1 MPARAAT
8 FGGAL
13 SYALFMGTI
22 DWRLAQH
29 VGELVSG
36 VSGRGSGPAAAA
48 GSATLGIDPDALEA
62 PVLAEEISGYTGLR
76 PAQGIPALEM
86 LDRPRWIA
94 ANLATMRPL
103 LEPLSERMGGGL
115 GPLSGLARSV
125 SGALIGVQVGAL
137 TGMLSQRVLGQ
148 YDIALL
154 DPSPTPRLLLVAP
167 NLALAS
173 GNLRVDRRE
182 LVRWVTI
189 HEITHAIQF
198 GGAPWLR
205 EHLAGMI
212 RELMD
217 SMQLDAGGNG
227 GGLRDLLFLRDLAGK
242 PDLAAMRRQMSDL
255 IARARNGELIRITL
269 GEDRWRLIDRMQAT
283 MSLIEGHAEHVMD
296 AVGAGLLP
304 SLPKL
309 RAAMTHRR
317 QMRPLP
323 WRVLERIL
331 GLELKMRQ
339 YEVGRRFCDAVVEKA
354 GPAALAP
361 AWRSPEGLPTSSELE
376 QPLTWLARTA

>member
-1 MPARAAT
+1 
-8 FGGAL
+8 
-13 SYALFMGTI
+13 MGTI

-36 VSGRGSGPAAAA
+36 ISGRGSSAPFAP
-48 GSATLGIDPDALEA
+48 GSAALGIDPQDLDAPE
-62 PVLAEEISGYTGLR
+62 LAERITAYTGLSPR
-76 PAQGIPALEM
+76 AGVPALE
-86 LDRPRWIA
+86 LVDRPRWIA

-103 LEPLSERMGGGL
+103 LEPLSDRMGGGL
-115 GPLSGLARSV
+115 GPLSGLARSA
-125 SGALIGVQVGAL
+125 SGTLIGVQVGAL

-154 DPSPTPRLLLVAP
+154 DPSPNPRLLLVSP
-167 NLALAS
+167 NLAQAS
-173 GNLRVDRRE
+173 LNLQVDRQE

-217 SMQLDAGGNG
+217 SMQLDAGKG
-227 GGLRDLLFLRDLAGK
+227 GGPGLRDLLALRDLAGR
-242 PDLAAMRRQMSDL
+242 PDVAAMRRQLSDL
-255 IARARNGELIRITL
+255 IAKARNGELIRITL
-269 GEDRWRLIDRMQAT
+269 GEDRWRLVDRMQAT

-296 AVGAGLLP
+296 AIGAELLP
-304 SLPKL
+304 SLPRL
-309 RAAMTHRR
+309 RSAMTRRR

-339 YEVGRRFCDAVVEKA
+339 YEVGRRFCDTVVSEA

-361 AWRSPEGLPTSSELE
+361 AWRSPEGLPTSAELE
-376 QPLTWLARTA
+376 APLTWLARTA

>member
-1 MPARAAT
+1 
-8 FGGAL
+8 
-13 SYALFMGTI
+13 MGTI

-36 VSGRGSGPAAAA
+36 ISGRGSGPAPA
-48 GSATLGIDPDALEA
+48 GGSIMLGIDPETLEVPA
-62 PVLAEEISGYTGLR
+62 LAEEISGYTGLR
-76 PAQGIPALEM
+76 PQQDIPALEM
-86 LDRPRWIA
+86 VDRPRWIA
-94 ANLATMRPL
+94 ANLATMRPM
-103 LEPLSERMGGGL
+103 LEPLSERLGGGL
-115 GPLSGLARSV
+115 GPLSGLARSF

-167 NLALAS
+167 NLAQAS
-173 GNLRVDRRE
+173 LNLQVDRRE

-189 HEITHAIQF
+189 HEITHAVQF

-212 RELMD
+212 GELME
-217 SMQLDAGGNG
+217 SMQLDASAGGG
-227 GGLRDLLFLRDLAGK
+227 AGLRDLLALRDLAGR
-242 PDLAAMRRQMSDL
+242 PDMGAMRRQMADL

-304 SLPKL
+304 SLPRL
-309 RAAMTHRR
+309 RAAMTRR
-317 QMRPLP
+317 RHMRPLP
-323 WRVLERIL
+323 WRVLERVL

-339 YEVGRRFCDAVVEKA
+339 YEVGRRFCDTIVEEA

-361 AWRSPEGLPTSSELE
+361 AWHSPEGLPTSLELE
-376 QPLTWLARTA
+376 QPLSWLARTA

>member
-1 MPARAAT
+1 
-8 FGGAL
+8 
-13 SYALFMGTI
+13 MGTI

-36 VSGRGSGPAAAA
+36 ISGRGSATPPPLA
-48 GSATLGIDPDALEA
+48 GADLGIDPEALQA
-62 PVLAEEISGYTGLR
+62 PELAGRITSYTGLAPR
-76 PAQGIPALEM
+76 DAVPALE
-86 LDRPRWIA
+86 LVDRPRWIA

-103 LEPLSERMGGGL
+103 LEPLSERMGSGL
-115 GPLSGLARSV
+115 GPLAGMARSA
-125 SGALIGVQVGAL
+125 SGALIGVQIGVL

-154 DPSPTPRLLLVAP
+154 DPSPEPRLLLVSP
-167 NLALAS
+167 NLAQAAQ
-173 GNLRVDRRE
+173 NLRVDREE

-189 HEITHAIQF
+189 HEVTHAVQF

-205 EHLAGMI
+205 EHLAGII

-217 SMQLDAGGNG
+217 SMQLDVEKSGGM
-227 GGLRDLLFLRDLAGK
+227 GLRDLLALGDLASR
-242 PDLAAMRRQMSDL
+242 PDVAAMRRQISDML
-255 IARARNGELIRITL
+255 AKARSGELLRITL
-269 GEDRWRLIDRMQAT
+269 GEDRWQLIDRMQAT

-296 AVGAGLLP
+296 AVGAELLP
-304 SLPKL
+304 SLPRL
-309 RAAMTHRR
+309 RSAMTRRR

-323 WRVLERIL
+323 WRVLERLL

-339 YEVGRRFCDAVVEKA
+339 YEVGRRFCDTVVSEA

-361 AWRSPEGLPTSSELE
+361 AWRSPEGLPTSAELE
-376 QPLTWLARTA
+376 SPLSWLARTA